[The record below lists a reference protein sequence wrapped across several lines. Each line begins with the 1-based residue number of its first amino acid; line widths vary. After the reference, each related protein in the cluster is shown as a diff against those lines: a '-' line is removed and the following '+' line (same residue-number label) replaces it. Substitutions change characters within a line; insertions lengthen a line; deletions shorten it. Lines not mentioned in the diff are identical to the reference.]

1 MDKFTKSVFYKLIVL
16 AFGALLMAIST
27 DMFYVPSNLLNG
39 GMSGFGMLIYY
50 TVGVPIG
57 IATLACNIPIFIY
70 AFFKMSR
77 QYVAY
82 TAYTIVVFSFL
93 TDYLHNLPPSGLHD
107 ILLNCIVG
115 GVLGGIGNALIF
127 RMGSSSGG
135 GDIICTMVNR
145 KFAIPM
151 ATTGFLINLVVL
163 ILGSFVTGL
172 EPVIYT
178 AIAFFVS
185 AKVCNAFVTG
195 FDFKKNIM
203 IISDHA
209 DEIADAI
216 IKIVGRG
223 VTFFYGE
230 GAYTHQHRKVV
241 MVIARL
247 TQTAQIRNIV
257 KDIDPQ
263 AFMTMSDINDAYGKG
278 FTLKAD
284 LKPKAEPEKGIEPGD
299 NNE

>member
-1 MDKFTKSVFYKLIVL
+1 MKYINKDVIYKLIVL
-16 AFGALLMAIST
+16 TVGSLLMALAT
-27 DMFYVPSNLLNG
+27 NWFYVPSHLLNG
-39 GMSGFGMLIYY
+39 GTSGFGMLIYY
-50 TVGVPIG
+50 ITGIPIG
-57 IATLACNIPIFIY
+57 IATIACNIPIFAY
-70 AFFKMSR
+70 AYFKVSKT
-77 QYVAY
+77 YVAY
-82 TAYTIVVFSFL
+82 ATFTMIIFSVL
-93 TDYLHNLPPSGLHD
+93 TDYFAFLQPPLQEM
-107 ILLNCIVG
+107 LLNCLAG
-115 GVLGGIGNALIF
+115 GVLCGIGSALIY
-127 RMGSSSGG
+127 RMDSSSGG
-135 GDIICTMVNR
+135 GDIICTLVNR

-151 ATTGFLINLVVL
+151 ATTGFLINLVIL

-185 AKVCNAFVTG
+185 AKVCNAFVIG

-209 DEIADAI
+209 DEIAEAI

-241 MVIARL
+241 MCIARL
-247 TQTAQIRNIV
+247 TQTAEIRRIV
-257 KDIDPQ
+257 KGIDPQ
-263 AFMTMSDINDAYGKG
+263 AFMTMHDINDVYGKG
-278 FTLKAD
+278 FTLQAD
-284 LKPKAEPEKGIEPGD
+284 IRPKKEISPGN